1 LCERRRRSHAAERA
15 NVPDRPPRTARD
27 PETSDITK
35 ISVGVTPSLVTPRNA
50 GSGAIVDTHEFCTTV
65 APEVLYLALEPVTP
79 PDGGGAACATHDP
92 ALFET
97 PRRQQLAFDG
107 EALDPGHGYPA
118 ARTMCMACP
127 LLEACRQYTDD
138 SREEHTFLAGET
150 PVERSS
156 RRSKKSEIA
165 KRRRQVQALHRLEAP
180 TSVIAEL
187 VGRDPSLIRGD
198 LRALQ
203 QVRPAV

>member
-1 LCERRRRSHAAERA
+1 M
-15 NVPDRPPRTARD
+15 
-27 PETSDITK
+27 
-35 ISVGVTPSLVTPRNA
+35 
-50 GSGAIVDTHEFCTTV
+50 DTHEFCMTV
-65 APEVLYLALEPVTP
+65 APEILYLALEPVTP
-79 PDGGGAACATHDP
+79 PDGADGACATHNP

-107 EALDPGHGYPA
+107 EALDPGRDYPA
-118 ARTMCMACP
+118 ARAMCMACP
-127 LLEACRQYTDD
+127 LLEACREYADD
-138 SREEHTFLAGET
+138 SREEHTFLAGMT

-156 RRSKKSEIA
+156 RHTKKTEIT
-165 KRRRQVQALHRLEAP
+165 KRRRQVQELHRLEAP

-203 QVRPAV
+203 QIRPAV